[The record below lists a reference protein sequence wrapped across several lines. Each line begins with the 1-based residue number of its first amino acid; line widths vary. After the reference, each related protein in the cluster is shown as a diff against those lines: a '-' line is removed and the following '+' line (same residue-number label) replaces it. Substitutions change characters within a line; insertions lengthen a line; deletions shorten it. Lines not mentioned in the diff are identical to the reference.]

1 MPRGRPKKNIEQEV
15 FTPEVLAD
23 ESVTPVPIIETPKV
37 SEKAHLLALYK
48 ELKDLGIYSLS
59 NLENRIARAE

>member
-1 MPRGRPKKNIEQEV
+1 MAKGRPKKIVVVDEPVVETAP
-15 FTPEVLAD
+15 TPTIATF
-23 ESVTPVPIIETPKV
+23 SP
-37 SEKAHLLALYK
+37 SEKSRLLALYK

>member
-1 MPRGRPKKNIEQEV
+1 MPRGRPKKEIV
-15 FTPEVLAD
+15 IAD
-23 ESVTPVPIIETPKV
+23 EPAVETAPTPITPTV
-37 SEKAHLLALYK
+37 SQKPRLLALYK

>member
-1 MPRGRPKKNIEQEV
+1 MPRGRPKKKAVEDFVEPEV
-15 FTPEVLAD
+15 FAD
-23 ESVTPVPIIETPKV
+23 VPAIPTKV